1 MTEPTEINEIENEKP
16 EKPKC
21 GKVMRSLKIFVI
33 CMAILVLM
41 EPVFGKLVPQLLFG
55 NNEQI
60 VGEPQTQ
67 QEVSEKPVDEQNTPI
82 ANVENTEKTAPE
94 AEAVAPNPTIAPIVQ
109 NNTDTANND
118 ARLQKLED
126 KISKLEAELTELKTK
141 QETEKSISNQN
152 VGLLPSLVVFGQLKD
167 AVLSGKPYN
176 DYLTQIRNL
185 SANNAPAIAILDKLI
200 ENSEH
205 GMITESELIK
215 QYAPL
220 AQQVM
225 VGKNAG
231 WIQKNSQKFLTIR
244 KVGEQEGKE
253 DEAVLARAETI
264 LNANPVYLY
273 KALGELQN
281 LSPNAKEI
289 FAEWLAN
296 SAKLQEAKG
305 GLERLQ
311 FILTQQPAQKTEP
324 KP

>member
-1 MTEPTEINEIENEKP
+1 MTEPTENSEIENEKP

-41 EPVFGKLVPQLLFG
+41 QPIFGKLVPQLLFG
-55 NNEQI
+55 NPQPI
-60 VGEPQTQ
+60 VEEPKTQ
-67 QEVSEKPVDEQNTPI
+67 PEVSEKPDQEQNTPI
-82 ANVENTEKTAPE
+82 KNVENTEKTAPE
-94 AEAVAPNPTIAPIVQ
+94 MEAQATPQAVEPSPAIAQ
-109 NNTDTANND
+109 NNADTANNE

-126 KISKLEAELTELKTK
+126 KINKLEAELADLKTK
-141 QETEKSISNQN
+141 QESEKIISNQN
-152 VGLLPSLVVFGQLKD
+152 VGLLPALVVFGQLKD

-185 SANNAPAIAILDKLI
+185 SANNAPAVVILDKLI

-205 GMITESELIK
+205 GMIPKSELIK
-215 QYAPL
+215 QFATL

-231 WIQKNSQKFLTIR
+231 WLQKNSQKFVTIR

-253 DEAVLARAETI
+253 DEAVLARAETQI
-264 LNANPVYLY
+264 NGNHVYLY
-273 KALGELQN
+273 KAIAELQN
-281 LSPNAKEI
+281 LSPNAKEV
-289 FAEWLAN
+289 FAEWLINAG
-296 SAKLQEAKG
+296 KLQEAKG
-305 GLERLQ
+305 SLERLQ
-311 FILTQQPAQKTEP
+311 FIITQQPA